1 MGMSGHAS
9 GEAVVAVSI
18 AMTVLAAASV
28 ISRLATR
35 VGIVR
40 NAGIDDAFITVAL
53 LFSIATTVTL
63 LLQVKYGMGQHQDT
77 LSEQDQLL
85 QLRPF
90 WASIWV
96 YNLAISCTKFS
107 ILFQYLRIVRTDFL
121 SRHQLEL
128 SSPTLHPSLS
138 FPGRKF
144 RATCYALIGVV
155 FVYSCWTFFS
165 AIFACTPV
173 EYFWKPN
180 RPGGGKCL
188 DRFAVWFANAGINI
202 VTDIATGL
210 LPLPVFNSLELPKRQ
225 KIALMSVFALGGF
238 TCVVSIL
245 RLQSLYVISRATD
258 VSWNN
263 PLAAIWSSVE
273 INTGILCSC
282 LPTLKACVSRYLP
295 RLFTTKISRAGS
307 RPSHAR
313 GASNHHKNGT
323 RSKMSFQELGQGLDG
338 RGQAVQ
344 RSVIQSN
351 IDHADNYDMGSMGSM
366 PKGYELDNG
375 QIQVV
380 TVLEQEEH
388 QENDS
393 RAETD
398 SMKGLVRETFYQ
410 ADRL

>member
-107 ILFQYLRIVRTDFL
+107 ILFQYLRI
-121 SRHQLEL
+121 
-128 SSPTLHPSLS
+128 

-202 VTDIATGL
+202 VTDIATGV

-295 RLFTTKISRAGS
+295 RLFTTKLSRAGS

-313 GASNHHKNGT
+313 GASKYHKNGT

-344 RSVIQSN
+344 RSMIQSN
-351 IDHADNYDMGSMGSM
+351 IENADNYDMGSMGSM

-388 QENDS
+388 QENDY

>member
-40 NAGIDDAFITVAL
+40 NAGIDDAFIVVAL

-96 YNLAISCTKFS
+96 YNLAISFTKFS
-107 ILFQYLRIVRTDFL
+107 ILLQYLRI
-121 SRHQLEL
+121 
-128 SSPTLHPSLS
+128 
-138 FPGRKF
+138 
-144 RATCYALIGVV
+144 VV

-202 VTDIATGL
+202 VTDIATGV

-263 PLAAIWSSVE
+263 PLAAIWSTVE

-295 RLFTTKISRAGS
+295 RLFTTKLSRAGS
-307 RPSHAR
+307 RPSHVR
-313 GASNHHKNGT
+313 GASNHYKNGT
-323 RSKMSFQELGQGLDG
+323 RSKMSFHELGLGLDG

-351 IDHADNYDMGSMGSM
+351 IDHADYDMGSLGSI

-388 QENDS
+388 QESDS